1 MRIIDYYNYIATA
14 ACAFI
19 GAAAVL
25 IYKKGK
31 NTDLDT
37 DKKTADISAKTAHI
51 ILIGIILFAAA
62 LRLIGLGSVPA
73 GLQQDEASLGYDA
86 FAIAKY
92 GVDRNGFAYP
102 IYPITWGCGGGSPLM
117 IYINVLTIKLFGTGV
132 VKLRLLPAIL
142 GIATVYIFY
151 LILKEITLS
160 YKKSLFGAAFLAICP
175 WHIILSRWSL
185 DSNIMPFTLGLSV
198 YLFILGI
205 KTEKTLIYCLSAA
218 AYAMCMYSYGSATI
232 VVPIHL
238 ILISI
243 YCLRK
248 KVISVKQLILAVLT
262 FVIVFSPLLVFY
274 AVNYL
279 GLPEIVTDSFSFNK
293 FTASRSGEVFLRFDS
308 TLPSA
313 LYENIR
319 QLLIT
324 LTIGDNDEMLCH
336 FIPGYATLFEFTF
349 PITFLGIFL
358 GVFLGKKDIVNKTS
372 ENIASANKE
381 SAEDTSKIESVT
393 DEDKRLAMDAVFV
406 TLLISCV
413 LLAIGIRSDVSRMVM
428 IFLPLIYF
436 LVKGVS
442 FIWDRRAVGAYAV
455 MTVIVLAAGLF
466 IKDYF
471 GGFNDRTSNLF
482 MPGYGEAAK
491 RAYEIA
497 GDDTE
502 IYSTYENLSA
512 PFVIALYYTDY
523 NPVKF
528 ADTVVYKD
536 ETDEFRVAESFGNF
550 KFGLPEDY
558 ASYAGKDAVLIL
570 GSSELE
576 AINGATD
583 CTVENFGRYS
593 VVYGSGE

>member
-37 DKKTADISAKTAHI
+37 DKNTADISAKTAHI
-51 ILIGIILFAAA
+51 ILTGIILFAAA
-62 LRLIGLGSVPA
+62 VRLIGLGSVPA

-160 YKKSLFGAAFLAICP
+160 YKKSLFGAAFLALCP

-205 KTEKTLIYCLSAA
+205 KTGKTLIYCLSAA

-248 KVISVKQLILAVLT
+248 KVLSVKQLILAVLT

-293 FTASRSGEVFLRFDS
+293 FTASRSDEVFIRFDS
-308 TLPSA
+308 SLPRE
-313 LYENIR
+313 LWENIR
-319 QLLIT
+319 QLIIT

-358 GVFLGKKDIVNKTS
+358 GKRAFLKC
-372 ENIASANKE
+372 
-381 SAEDTSKIESVT
+381 EDTKENSERAI
-393 DEDKRLAMDAVFV
+393 DDDKKSAMDAVFV

-413 LLAIGIRSDVSRMVM
+413 LLAVGIRADVSRMVM
-428 IFLPLIYF
+428 IFLSLVYF
-436 LVKGVS
+436 LVKGIS
-442 FIWDRRAVGAYAV
+442 FIWDRRAACAYAV
-455 MTVIVLAAGLF
+455 MAVVVLAAGLF

-471 GGFNDRTSNLF
+471 TGFNDKTANLF

-570 GSSELE
+570 SSSELDT
-576 AINGATD
+576 IDGATD

>member
-37 DKKTADISAKTAHI
+37 DKNTADISAKTAHI
-51 ILIGIILFAAA
+51 ILTGIILFAAA
-62 LRLIGLGSVPA
+62 VRLIGLGSVPA

-160 YKKSLFGAAFLAICP
+160 YKKSLFGAAFLALCP

-205 KTEKTLIYCLSAA
+205 KTGKTLIYCLSAA

-248 KVISVKQLILAVLT
+248 KVLSVKQLILAVLT

-293 FTASRSGEVFLRFDS
+293 FTASRSDEVFIRFDS
-308 TLPSA
+308 SLPRE
-313 LYENIR
+313 LWENIR
-319 QLLIT
+319 QLIIT

-358 GVFLGKKDIVNKTS
+358 GKRAFLKC
-372 ENIASANKE
+372 
-381 SAEDTSKIESVT
+381 EDTKENSERAI
-393 DEDKRLAMDAVFV
+393 DDDKRSAMDAVFV

-413 LLAIGIRSDVSRMVM
+413 LLAVGIRADVSRMVM
-428 IFLPLIYF
+428 IFLPLVYF
-436 LVKGVS
+436 LVKGIS
-442 FIWDRRAVGAYAV
+442 FIWDRRAACAYAV
-455 MTVIVLAAGLF
+455 MAVVVLAAGLF

-471 GGFNDRTSNLF
+471 TGFNDKTANLF

-570 GSSELE
+570 SSSELDT
-576 AINGATD
+576 IDGATD

>member
-37 DKKTADISAKTAHI
+37 DKNTADISAKTAHI
-51 ILIGIILFAAA
+51 ILTGIILFAAA
-62 LRLIGLGSVPA
+62 VRLIGLGSVPA

-160 YKKSLFGAAFLAICP
+160 YKKSLFGAAFLALCP

-205 KTEKTLIYCLSAA
+205 KTGKTLIYCLSAA

-248 KVISVKQLILAVLT
+248 KVLSVKQLILAVLT

-293 FTASRSGEVFLRFDS
+293 FTASRSDEVFIRFDS
-308 TLPSA
+308 SLPRE
-313 LYENIR
+313 LWENIR
-319 QLLIT
+319 QLIIT

-358 GVFLGKKDIVNKTS
+358 GKRAFLKC
-372 ENIASANKE
+372 
-381 SAEDTSKIESVT
+381 EDTKENSERAI
-393 DEDKRLAMDAVFV
+393 DDDKKSAMDAVFV

-413 LLAIGIRSDVSRMVM
+413 LLAVGIRADVSRMVM
-428 IFLPLIYF
+428 IFLPLVYF
-436 LVKGVS
+436 LVKGIS
-442 FIWDRRAVGAYAV
+442 FIWDRRAACAYAV
-455 MTVIVLAAGLF
+455 MAVVVLAAGLF

-471 GGFNDRTSNLF
+471 TGFNDKTANLF

-570 GSSELE
+570 SSSELDT
-576 AINGATD
+576 IDGATD

>member
-37 DKKTADISAKTAHI
+37 DKNTADISAKTAHI
-51 ILIGIILFAAA
+51 ILTGIILFAAA
-62 LRLIGLGSVPA
+62 VRLIGLGSVPA

-160 YKKSLFGAAFLAICP
+160 YKKSLFGAAFLALCP

-205 KTEKTLIYCLSAA
+205 KTGKTLIYCLSAA

-248 KVISVKQLILAVLT
+248 KVLSVKQLILAVLT

-279 GLPEIVTDSFSFNK
+279 GFPEIVTDSFSFNK
-293 FTASRSGEVFLRFDS
+293 FTASRSDEVFIRFDS
-308 TLPSA
+308 SLPRE
-313 LYENIR
+313 LWENIR
-319 QLLIT
+319 QLIIT

-358 GVFLGKKDIVNKTS
+358 GKRAFLKC
-372 ENIASANKE
+372 
-381 SAEDTSKIESVT
+381 EDTKENSERAI
-393 DEDKRLAMDAVFV
+393 DDDKKSAMDAVFV

-413 LLAIGIRSDVSRMVM
+413 LLAVGIRADVSRMVM
-428 IFLPLIYF
+428 IFLPLVYF
-436 LVKGVS
+436 LVKGIS
-442 FIWDRRAVGAYAV
+442 FIWDRRAACAYAV
-455 MTVIVLAAGLF
+455 MAVVVLAAGLF

-471 GGFNDRTSNLF
+471 TGFNDKTANLF

-570 GSSELE
+570 SSSELDT
-576 AINGATD
+576 IDGATD

>member
-37 DKKTADISAKTAHI
+37 DKNTADISAKTAHI
-51 ILIGIILFAAA
+51 ILTGIILFAAA
-62 LRLIGLGSVPA
+62 VRLIGLGSVPA

-160 YKKSLFGAAFLAICP
+160 YKKSLFGAAFLALCP

-205 KTEKTLIYCLSAA
+205 KTGKTLIYCLSAA

-248 KVISVKQLILAVLT
+248 KVLSVKQLILAVLT

-293 FTASRSGEVFLRFDS
+293 FTASRSDEVFIRFDS
-308 TLPSA
+308 SLPRE
-313 LYENIR
+313 LWENIR
-319 QLLIT
+319 QLIIT

-358 GVFLGKKDIVNKTS
+358 GKRAFLKC
-372 ENIASANKE
+372 
-381 SAEDTSKIESVT
+381 EDTKENSERAI
-393 DEDKRLAMDAVFV
+393 DDDKRSAMDAVFV

-413 LLAIGIRSDVSRMVM
+413 LLAVGIRADVSRMVM
-428 IFLPLIYF
+428 IFLSLVYF
-436 LVKGVS
+436 LVKGIS
-442 FIWDRRAVGAYAV
+442 FIWDRRAACAYAV
-455 MTVIVLAAGLF
+455 MVVVVLAAGLF

-471 GGFNDRTSNLF
+471 TGFNDKTANLF

-570 GSSELE
+570 SSSELDT
-576 AINGATD
+576 IDGATD

>member
-37 DKKTADISAKTAHI
+37 DKNTADISAKTAHI

-160 YKKSLFGAAFLAICP
+160 YKKSLFGAAFLALCP

-232 VVPIHL
+232 VVPVHL
-238 ILISI
+238 LLISI

-248 KVISVKQLILAVLT
+248 KIISIKQLVMAVLT
-262 FVIVFSPLLVFY
+262 FVIVFAPLLVFY

-381 SAEDTSKIESVT
+381 SAEDTSESAT
-393 DEDKRLAMDAVFV
+393 DQDKRSAMDAVFV

-442 FIWDRRAVGAYAV
+442 FIWDRRNTFAYAV
-455 MTVIVLAAGLF
+455 MAVILFEAVLF
-466 IKDYF
+466 VKDYF
-471 GGFNDRTSNLF
+471 VGFNERAENIF

-497 GDDTE
+497 GDEKE

-512 PFVIALYYTDY
+512 PFVLALYYTDY
-523 NPVKF
+523 DPVKF

-550 KFGLPEDY
+550 RFGLPEDY
-558 ASYAGKDAVLIL
+558 ANYAGKDVVLIL
-570 GSSELE
+570 SDSELE
-576 AINGATD
+576 AIGGAPD
-583 CTVENFGRYS
+583 CTVENFGKYA
-593 VVYGSGE
+593 VVYN

>member
-37 DKKTADISAKTAHI
+37 DKNTADISAKTAHI
-51 ILIGIILFAAA
+51 ILTGIILFAAA
-62 LRLIGLGSVPA
+62 VRLIGLGSVPA

-160 YKKSLFGAAFLAICP
+160 YKKSLFGAAFLALCP

-248 KVISVKQLILAVLT
+248 KVLSVKQLILAVLT

-293 FTASRSGEVFLRFDS
+293 FTASRSDEVFIRFDS
-308 TLPSA
+308 SLPRE
-313 LYENIR
+313 LWENIR
-319 QLLIT
+319 QLIIT

-358 GVFLGKKDIVNKTS
+358 GKRAFLKC
-372 ENIASANKE
+372 
-381 SAEDTSKIESVT
+381 EDTKENSERAI
-393 DEDKRLAMDAVFV
+393 DDDKRSAMDAVFV

-413 LLAIGIRSDVSRMVM
+413 LLAVGIRADVSRMVM
-428 IFLPLIYF
+428 IFLPLVYF
-436 LVKGVS
+436 LVKGIS
-442 FIWDRRAVGAYAV
+442 FIWDRRAACAYAV
-455 MTVIVLAAGLF
+455 MAVVVLAAGLF

-471 GGFNDRTSNLF
+471 TGFNDKTANLF

-570 GSSELE
+570 SSSELDT
-576 AINGATD
+576 IDGATD

>member
-37 DKKTADISAKTAHI
+37 DKNTADISAKTAHI
-51 ILIGIILFAAA
+51 ILTGIILFAAA
-62 LRLIGLGSVPA
+62 VRLIGLGSVPA

-160 YKKSLFGAAFLAICP
+160 YKKSLFGAAFLALCP

-205 KTEKTLIYCLSAA
+205 KTGKTLIYCLSAA

-248 KVISVKQLILAVLT
+248 KVLSVKQLILAVLT

-293 FTASRSGEVFLRFDS
+293 FTASRSDEVFIRFDS
-308 TLPSA
+308 SLPRE
-313 LYENIR
+313 LWENIR
-319 QLLIT
+319 QLIIT

-358 GVFLGKKDIVNKTS
+358 GKRAFLKC
-372 ENIASANKE
+372 
-381 SAEDTSKIESVT
+381 EDTKENSERAI
-393 DEDKRLAMDAVFV
+393 DDDKRSAMDAVFV

-413 LLAIGIRSDVSRMVM
+413 LLAVGIRADVSRMVM
-428 IFLPLIYF
+428 IFLSLVYF
-436 LVKGVS
+436 LVKGIS
-442 FIWDRRAVGAYAV
+442 FIWDRRAACAYAV
-455 MTVIVLAAGLF
+455 MAVVVLAAGLF

-471 GGFNDRTSNLF
+471 TGFNDKTANLF

-570 GSSELE
+570 SSSELDT
-576 AINGATD
+576 IDGATD

>member
-37 DKKTADISAKTAHI
+37 DKNTADISAKTAHI
-51 ILIGIILFAAA
+51 ILTGIILFAAA
-62 LRLIGLGSVPA
+62 VRLIGLGSVPA

-160 YKKSLFGAAFLAICP
+160 YKKSLFGAAFLALCP

-205 KTEKTLIYCLSAA
+205 KTGKTLIYCLSAA

-248 KVISVKQLILAVLT
+248 KVLSVKQLILAVLT

-293 FTASRSGEVFLRFDS
+293 FTASRSDEVFIRFDS
-308 TLPSA
+308 SLPRE
-313 LYENIR
+313 LWENIR
-319 QLLIT
+319 QLIIT

-358 GVFLGKKDIVNKTS
+358 GKRAFLKC
-372 ENIASANKE
+372 
-381 SAEDTSKIESVT
+381 EDTKENSERAI
-393 DEDKRLAMDAVFV
+393 DDDKRSAMDAVFV

-413 LLAIGIRSDVSRMVM
+413 LLAVGIRADVSRMVM
-428 IFLPLIYF
+428 IFLSLVYF
-436 LVKGVS
+436 LVKGIS
-442 FIWDRRAVGAYAV
+442 FIWDRRAACAYAV
-455 MTVIVLAAGLF
+455 MAVVVLAAGLF

-471 GGFNDRTSNLF
+471 TGFNDKTANLF

-497 GDDTE
+497 GDDKE

-536 ETDEFRVAESFGNF
+536 EADEFRVAESFGNF

-558 ASYAGKDAVLIL
+558 ASYAGKDAVFIL
-570 GSSELE
+570 SSSELDT
-576 AINGATD
+576 IDGATD

>member
-37 DKKTADISAKTAHI
+37 DKNTADISAKTAHI
-51 ILIGIILFAAA
+51 ILTGIILFAAA
-62 LRLIGLGSVPA
+62 VRLIGLGSVPA

-151 LILKEITLS
+151 LILKEIILS
-160 YKKSLFGAAFLAICP
+160 YKKSLFGATFLALCP

-205 KTEKTLIYCLSAA
+205 KTGKTLIYCLSAA

-248 KVISVKQLILAVLT
+248 KVLSVKQLILAVLT

-293 FTASRSGEVFLRFDS
+293 FTASRSDEVFIRFDS
-308 TLPSA
+308 SLPRE
-313 LYENIR
+313 LWENIR
-319 QLLIT
+319 QLIIT

-358 GVFLGKKDIVNKTS
+358 GKRAFLKC
-372 ENIASANKE
+372 
-381 SAEDTSKIESVT
+381 EDTKENSERAI
-393 DEDKRLAMDAVFV
+393 DDDKRSAMDAVFV

-413 LLAIGIRSDVSRMVM
+413 LLAVGIRADVSRMVM
-428 IFLPLIYF
+428 IFLPLVYF
-436 LVKGVS
+436 LVKGIS
-442 FIWDRRAVGAYAV
+442 FIWDRRAACAYAV
-455 MTVIVLAAGLF
+455 MAVVVLAAGLF

-471 GGFNDRTSNLF
+471 TGFNDKTANLF

-570 GSSELE
+570 SSSELDT
-576 AINGATD
+576 IDGATD

>member
-37 DKKTADISAKTAHI
+37 DKNTADISAKTAHI
-51 ILIGIILFAAA
+51 ILTGIILFAAA
-62 LRLIGLGSVPA
+62 VRLIGLGSVPA

-160 YKKSLFGAAFLAICP
+160 YKKSLFGAAFLALCP

-248 KVISVKQLILAVLT
+248 KVLSVKQLILAVLT

-279 GLPEIVTDSFSFNK
+279 GFPEIVTDSFSFNK
-293 FTASRSGEVFLRFDS
+293 FTASRSDEVFIRFDS
-308 TLPSA
+308 SLPRE
-313 LYENIR
+313 LWENIR
-319 QLLIT
+319 QLIIT

-358 GVFLGKKDIVNKTS
+358 GKRAFLKC
-372 ENIASANKE
+372 
-381 SAEDTSKIESVT
+381 EDTKENSERAI
-393 DEDKRLAMDAVFV
+393 DDDKRSAMDAVFV

-413 LLAIGIRSDVSRMVM
+413 LLAVGIRADVSRMVM
-428 IFLPLIYF
+428 IFLSLVYF
-436 LVKGVS
+436 LVKGIS
-442 FIWDRRAVGAYAV
+442 FIWDRRAACAYAV
-455 MTVIVLAAGLF
+455 MAVVVLAAGLF

-471 GGFNDRTSNLF
+471 TGFNDKTANLF

-570 GSSELE
+570 SSSELDT
-576 AINGATD
+576 IDGATD

>member
-14 ACAFI
+14 ACAVI
-19 GAAAVL
+19 GAAAVI
-25 IYKKGK
+25 IYKKAK
-31 NTDLDT
+31 
-37 DKKTADISAKTAHI
+37 DKDVEAKGAAVLSANAARI
-51 ILIGIILFAAA
+51 FLIVIMLFAAA
-62 LRLIGLGSVPA
+62 VRLIGLGSIPA

-117 IYINVLTIKLFGTGV
+117 IYLNVLTIKLFGTGV

-142 GIATVYIFY
+142 GVATVYVFY

-160 YKKSLFGAAFLAICP
+160 EKKALFGAAFLAVCP

-218 AYAMCMYSYGSATI
+218 SYALCMYSYGSATI
-232 VVPIHL
+232 VIPIHL
-238 ILISI
+238 LLISI

-248 KVISVKQLILAVLT
+248 KVLSVEQLILAMVT
-262 FVIVFSPLLVFY
+262 FIIVFAPLLVFY

-279 GLPEIVTDSFSFNK
+279 GLPEIVTGSFSFNK
-293 FTASRSGEVFLRFDS
+293 FTASRSDEVFLRLDS
-308 TLPSA
+308 SLPAA
-313 LYENIR
+313 LWDNVK

-349 PITFLGIFL
+349 PITFLGIFI
-358 GVFLGKKDIVNKTS
+358 GKKAFDIK
-372 ENIASANKE
+372 
-381 SAEDTSKIESVT
+381 AEDN
-393 DEDKRLAMDAVFV
+393 KRSAMDAVFT

-413 LLAIGIRSDVSRMVM
+413 LFALGIRSDVSRMVM

-436 LVKGVS
+436 MVKGIS
-442 FIWDRRAVGAYAV
+442 FIWDRRAIGAYAV
-455 MTVIVLAAGLF
+455 MVVTFLAAVLF
-466 IKDYF
+466 VKDYF
-471 GGFNDRTSNLF
+471 VGFNDRTSDIF
-482 MPGYGEAAK
+482 MPGYGEATK

-497 GDDTE
+497 GDEKE
-502 IYSTYENLSA
+502 IYSTYEDLSA
-512 PFVIALYYTDY
+512 PFMLALYYTDY
-523 NPVKF
+523 DPVKF

-536 ETDEFRVAESFGNF
+536 ETAEFRVAESFGNF

-558 ASYAGKDAVLIL
+558 ASDSYKDAVLIL
-570 GSSELE
+570 SSSELE
-576 AINGATD
+576 SIDQGSG
-583 CTVENFGRYS
+583 CTIENFGKYS
-593 VVYGSGE
+593 VVYN

>member
-37 DKKTADISAKTAHI
+37 DKNTADISAKTAHI

-62 LRLIGLGSVPA
+62 VRLIGLGSVPA

-160 YKKSLFGAAFLAICP
+160 YKKSLFGAAFLALCP

-205 KTEKTLIYCLSAA
+205 KTGKTLIYCLSAA

-248 KVISVKQLILAVLT
+248 KVLSVKQLILAVLT

-293 FTASRSGEVFLRFDS
+293 FTASRSDEVFLRLDS
-308 TLPSA
+308 SLPGA
-313 LYENIR
+313 LCQNIR
-319 QLLIT
+319 QLIIT
-324 LTIGDNDEMLCH
+324 LTIGDNNEMLCH

-358 GVFLGKKDIVNKTS
+358 GKRAFLKG
-372 ENIASANKE
+372 
-381 SAEDTSKIESVT
+381 EDTKENSERAI
-393 DEDKRLAMDAVFV
+393 DDDKRSAMDAVFV

-413 LLAIGIRSDVSRMVM
+413 LLAVGILADVSRMVM
-428 IFLPLIYF
+428 IFLPLAYF
-436 LVKGVS
+436 LVKGIS
-442 FIWDRRAVGAYAV
+442 FIWDRRAACAYAV
-455 MTVIVLAAGLF
+455 MVVVVLAAGLF

-471 GGFNDRTSNLF
+471 TGFNDKTANLF

-497 GDDTE
+497 GDEKE

-536 ETDEFRVAESFGNF
+536 EADEFRVADSFGNF

-558 ASYAGKDAVLIL
+558 ASYAGKDVVLIL
-570 GSSELE
+570 SSSELD
-576 AINGATD
+576 AIDGASD

>member
-14 ACAFI
+14 ACAVI
-19 GAAAVL
+19 GAAAVI
-25 IYKKGK
+25 IYKKEK
-31 NTDLDT
+31 SASEAKEVKEL
-37 DKKTADISAKTAHI
+37 SAKAAYI
-51 ILIGIILFAAA
+51 ALAAILLLAAA

-132 VKLRLLPAIL
+132 VKMRLLPAVL
-142 GIATVYIFY
+142 GIATVGVFY
-151 LILKEITLS
+151 LILKEVFGS
-160 YKKSLFGAAFLAICP
+160 YKKALFGAAFLAICP

-205 KTEKTLIYCLSAA
+205 KTDKTLIYCLSAA
-218 AYAMCMYSYGSATI
+218 SYALCMYSYGSATI

-238 ILISI
+238 LLISI
-243 YCLRK
+243 YCLK
-248 KVISVKQLILAVLT
+248 NKIIGIKQLIAAVLT
-262 FVIVFSPLLVFY
+262 FVVVFAPLLVFY

-293 FTASRSGEVFLRFDS
+293 FTASRQEEVFLSLDAS
-308 TLPSA
+308 LPAA
-313 LYENIR
+313 LLSNLK

-324 LTIGDNDEMLCH
+324 MTIGDNDEMKCH
-336 FIPGYATLFEFTF
+336 FIPGFATLFEFTF

-358 GVFLGKKDIVNKTS
+358 GKKAFSKGKDN
-372 ENIASANKE
+372 
-381 SAEDTSKIESVT
+381 AEEGKLVPFAEK
-393 DEDKRLAMDAVFV
+393 KRYAMDAVFV

-413 LLAIGIRSDVSRMVM
+413 ALAIGIRADVSRMVM

-436 LVKGVS
+436 MVKGIS
-442 FIWDRRAVGAYAV
+442 FIWERYSVGAYVV
-455 MTVIVLAAGLF
+455 MGVLVIAAGLF
-466 IKDYF
+466 VKDYF
-471 GGFNDRTSNLF
+471 FEFNDMTSGIF

-497 GDDTE
+497 GDE
-502 IYSTYENLSA
+502 KKIISTYEDLSA
-512 PFVIALYYTDY
+512 PFMLALYYTDY
-523 NPVKF
+523 DPVKF

-536 ETDEFRVAESFGNF
+536 EAAEFRIAESFGNF
-550 KFGLPEDY
+550 SFELPEDY
-558 ASYAGKDAVLIL
+558 AGDEYRDAVLIL
-570 GSSELE
+570 GSSE
-576 AINGATD
+576 IGNIDPGSG
-583 CTVENFGRYS
+583 CTIENFGKYS
-593 VVYGSGE
+593 VVYRDSE

>member
-14 ACAFI
+14 ACASI

-37 DKKTADISAKTAHI
+37 DKNTADISAKTAHI
-51 ILIGIILFAAA
+51 ILTGIILFAAA
-62 LRLIGLGSVPA
+62 VRLIGLGSVPA

-160 YKKSLFGAAFLAICP
+160 YKKSLFGAAFLALCP

-205 KTEKTLIYCLSAA
+205 KTGKTLIYCLSAA

-248 KVISVKQLILAVLT
+248 KVLSVKQLILAVLT

-293 FTASRSGEVFLRFDS
+293 FTASRSDEVFLRLDS
-308 TLPSA
+308 SLPGA
-313 LYENIR
+313 LWQNIR
-319 QLLIT
+319 QLIIT
-324 LTIGDNDEMLCH
+324 LTIGDNNEMLCH

-358 GVFLGKKDIVNKTS
+358 GKRAFLKG
-372 ENIASANKE
+372 
-381 SAEDTSKIESVT
+381 EDTKENSERAI
-393 DEDKRLAMDAVFV
+393 DDDKRSAMDAVFV

-413 LLAIGIRSDVSRMVM
+413 LLAVGIRADVSRMVM
-428 IFLPLIYF
+428 IFLPLAYF
-436 LVKGVS
+436 LVKGIS
-442 FIWDRRAVGAYAV
+442 FIWDRRAACAYAV
-455 MTVIVLAAGLF
+455 MVVVVLAAGLF

-471 GGFNDRTSNLF
+471 TGFNEKTANLF

-497 GDDTE
+497 GDEKE

-536 ETDEFRVAESFGNF
+536 ETDEFRVADSFGNF

-570 GSSELE
+570 SSSELD
-576 AINGATD
+576 AIDGATD

>member
-37 DKKTADISAKTAHI
+37 DKNTADISAKTAHI
-51 ILIGIILFAAA
+51 ILTGIILFAAGV
-62 LRLIGLGSVPA
+62 RLIGLGSVPA

-160 YKKSLFGAAFLAICP
+160 YKKSLFGAAFLALCP

-205 KTEKTLIYCLSAA
+205 KTGKTLIYCLSAA

-248 KVISVKQLILAVLT
+248 KVLSVKQLILAVLT

-293 FTASRSGEVFLRFDS
+293 FTASRSDEVFLRLDS
-308 TLPSA
+308 SLPGA
-313 LYENIR
+313 LWQNIR
-319 QLLIT
+319 QLIIT
-324 LTIGDNDEMLCH
+324 LTIGDNNEMLCH

-358 GVFLGKKDIVNKTS
+358 GKRAFLKG
-372 ENIASANKE
+372 
-381 SAEDTSKIESVT
+381 EDTKENSERAI
-393 DEDKRLAMDAVFV
+393 DDDKRSAMDAVFV

-413 LLAIGIRSDVSRMVM
+413 LLAIGIRADVSRMVM
-428 IFLPLIYF
+428 IFLPLVYF
-436 LVKGVS
+436 LVKGIS
-442 FIWDRRAVGAYAV
+442 FIWDRREVGAYAV
-455 MTVIVLAAGLF
+455 MVVVALAAGLF

-471 GGFNDRTSNLF
+471 TGFNEKTANLF

-497 GDDTE
+497 GDEKE

-536 ETDEFRVAESFGNF
+536 ETDEFRVADSFGNF

-570 GSSELE
+570 SSLELD
-576 AINGATD
+576 AIDGASD

>member
-37 DKKTADISAKTAHI
+37 DKNTADISAKTAHI
-51 ILIGIILFAAA
+51 ILTGIILFAAA
-62 LRLIGLGSVPA
+62 VRLIGLGSVPA

-160 YKKSLFGAAFLAICP
+160 YKKSLFGAAFLALCP

-205 KTEKTLIYCLSAA
+205 KTGKTLIYCLSAA

-248 KVISVKQLILAVLT
+248 KVLSVKQLILAVLT

-293 FTASRSGEVFLRFDS
+293 FTASRSDEVFIRFDS
-308 TLPSA
+308 SLPRE
-313 LYENIR
+313 LWENIR
-319 QLLIT
+319 QLIIT

-358 GVFLGKKDIVNKTS
+358 GKRAFLKC
-372 ENIASANKE
+372 
-381 SAEDTSKIESVT
+381 EDTKENSERAI
-393 DEDKRLAMDAVFV
+393 DDDKRSAMDAVFV

-413 LLAIGIRSDVSRMVM
+413 LLAVGIRADVSRMVM
-428 IFLPLIYF
+428 IFLSLVYF
-436 LVKGVS
+436 LVKGIS
-442 FIWDRRAVGAYAV
+442 FIWDRRAACAYAV
-455 MTVIVLAAGLF
+455 MAVVVLAAGLF

-471 GGFNDRTSNLF
+471 TGFNDKTANLF

-497 GDDTE
+497 GDDKE

-536 ETDEFRVAESFGNF
+536 EADEFRVAESFGNF

-570 GSSELE
+570 SSSELDT
-576 AINGATD
+576 IDGATD

>member
-37 DKKTADISAKTAHI
+37 DKNTADISAKTAHI
-51 ILIGIILFAAA
+51 ILTGIILFAAA
-62 LRLIGLGSVPA
+62 VRLIGLGSVPA

-160 YKKSLFGAAFLAICP
+160 YKKSLFGAAFLALCP

-205 KTEKTLIYCLSAA
+205 KTGKTLIYCLSAA

-248 KVISVKQLILAVLT
+248 KVLSVKQLILAVLT

-293 FTASRSGEVFLRFDS
+293 FTASRSDEVFIRFDS
-308 TLPSA
+308 SLPRE
-313 LYENIR
+313 LWENIR
-319 QLLIT
+319 QLIIT

-358 GVFLGKKDIVNKTS
+358 GKRAFLKC
-372 ENIASANKE
+372 
-381 SAEDTSKIESVT
+381 EDTKENSERAI
-393 DEDKRLAMDAVFV
+393 DDDKRSAMDAVFV

-413 LLAIGIRSDVSRMVM
+413 LLAVGIRADVSRMVM
-428 IFLPLIYF
+428 IFLPLVYF
-436 LVKGVS
+436 LVKGIS
-442 FIWDRRAVGAYAV
+442 FIWDRRAACAYAV
-455 MTVIVLAAGLF
+455 MAVVVLAAGLF

-471 GGFNDRTSNLF
+471 TGFNDKTANLF

-536 ETDEFRVAESFGNF
+536 ETDEFRVADSFGNF

-570 GSSELE
+570 SSSELDT
-576 AINGATD
+576 IDGATD

>member
-37 DKKTADISAKTAHI
+37 DKNTADISAKTAHI
-51 ILIGIILFAAA
+51 ILTGIILFAAA
-62 LRLIGLGSVPA
+62 VRLIGLGSVPA

-160 YKKSLFGAAFLAICP
+160 YKKSLFGAAFLALCP

-248 KVISVKQLILAVLT
+248 KVLSVKQLILAVLT

-279 GLPEIVTDSFSFNK
+279 GFPEIVTDSFSFNK
-293 FTASRSGEVFLRFDS
+293 FTASRSDEVFIRFDS
-308 TLPSA
+308 SLPRE
-313 LYENIR
+313 LWENIR
-319 QLLIT
+319 QLIIT

-358 GVFLGKKDIVNKTS
+358 GKRAFLKC
-372 ENIASANKE
+372 
-381 SAEDTSKIESVT
+381 EDTKENSERAI
-393 DEDKRLAMDAVFV
+393 DDDKRSAMDAVFV

-413 LLAIGIRSDVSRMVM
+413 LLAVGIRADVSRMVM
-428 IFLPLIYF
+428 IFLPLVYF
-436 LVKGVS
+436 LVKGIS
-442 FIWDRRAVGAYAV
+442 FIWDRRAACAYAV
-455 MTVIVLAAGLF
+455 MAVVVLAAGLF

-471 GGFNDRTSNLF
+471 TGFNDKTANLF

-570 GSSELE
+570 SSSELDT
-576 AINGATD
+576 IDGATD

>member
-37 DKKTADISAKTAHI
+37 DKNTADISAKTAHI
-51 ILIGIILFAAA
+51 ILTGIILFAAA
-62 LRLIGLGSVPA
+62 VRLIGLGSVPA

-160 YKKSLFGAAFLAICP
+160 YKKSLFGAAFLALCP

-205 KTEKTLIYCLSAA
+205 KTGKTLIYCLSAA

-248 KVISVKQLILAVLT
+248 KVLSVKQLILAVLT

-293 FTASRSGEVFLRFDS
+293 FTASRSDEVFIRFDS
-308 TLPSA
+308 SLPRE
-313 LYENIR
+313 LWENIR
-319 QLLIT
+319 QLIIT

-358 GVFLGKKDIVNKTS
+358 GKRAFLKC
-372 ENIASANKE
+372 
-381 SAEDTSKIESVT
+381 EDTKENSERAI
-393 DEDKRLAMDAVFV
+393 DDDKRSAMDAVFV

-413 LLAIGIRSDVSRMVM
+413 LLAVGIRADVSRMVM
-428 IFLPLIYF
+428 IFLPLVYF
-436 LVKGVS
+436 LVKGIS
-442 FIWDRRAVGAYAV
+442 FIWDRRAACAYAV
-455 MTVIVLAAGLF
+455 MVVVVLAAGLF

-471 GGFNDRTSNLF
+471 TGFNDKTANLF

-558 ASYAGKDAVLIL
+558 ASYAGKDAVFIL
-570 GSSELE
+570 SSSELDT
-576 AINGATD
+576 IDGATD

>member
-160 YKKSLFGAAFLAICP
+160 YKKSLFGAAFLALCP

-205 KTEKTLIYCLSAA
+205 KTGKTYIYCLSAA
-218 AYAMCMYSYGSATI
+218 SYAVCMYSYGSATI
-232 VVPIHL
+232 VVPVHL
-238 ILISI
+238 LLISI

-248 KVISVKQLILAVLT
+248 KIISIKQLFMAVLT
-262 FVIVFSPLLVFY
+262 FVIVFAPLLVFY

-293 FTASRSGEVFLRFDS
+293 FTASRSDEVFLRLDS
-308 TLPSA
+308 SLPGA
-313 LYENIR
+313 LWQNIR
-319 QLLIT
+319 QLIIT
-324 LTIGDNDEMLCH
+324 LTIGDNNEMLCH

-358 GVFLGKKDIVNKTS
+358 GDFWGKKDIVNKTS
-372 ENIASANKE
+372 ENMASENKE
-381 SAEDTSKIESVT
+381 RMEDTRKSESAT
-393 DEDKRLAMDAVFV
+393 DQDKRSAMDAVFV

-471 GGFNDRTSNLF
+471 GGFNDRTSDLF

-512 PFVIALYYTDY
+512 PFVLALYYTDY

>member
-14 ACAFI
+14 ACAVI
-19 GAAAVL
+19 GAAAVI
-25 IYKKGK
+25 IYKKAK
-31 NTDLDT
+31 
-37 DKKTADISAKTAHI
+37 DKDVEAKEAKELSTNATR
-51 ILIGIILFAAA
+51 ILLIVIMLLAAA
-62 LRLIGLGSVPA
+62 VRLIGLGSIPA

-117 IYINVLTIKLFGTGV
+117 IYLNVLTIKLFGTGV

-142 GIATVYIFY
+142 GVATVYVFY

-160 YKKSLFGAAFLAICP
+160 EKKALFGAAFLAVCP

-218 AYAMCMYSYGSATI
+218 SYALCMYSYGSATI
-232 VVPIHL
+232 VIPIHL
-238 ILISI
+238 LLISI

-248 KVISVKQLILAVLT
+248 KVLSVKQLILAMVT
-262 FVIVFSPLLVFY
+262 FVIVFAPLLVFY

-279 GLPEIVTDSFSFNK
+279 GLPEIVTNSFSFNK
-293 FTASRSGEVFLRFDS
+293 FSASRSDEVFLRLDS
-308 TLPSA
+308 SLPAA
-313 LYENIR
+313 LWDNVK

-349 PITFLGIFL
+349 PITFLGIFI
-358 GVFLGKKDIVNKTS
+358 GKKAFDIKTEDNKRS
-372 ENIASANKE
+372 
-381 SAEDTSKIESVT
+381 
-393 DEDKRLAMDAVFV
+393 AMDAVFT

-413 LLAIGIRSDVSRMVM
+413 LLALGIRSDVSRMVM

-436 LVKGVS
+436 MVKGIS
-442 FIWDRRAVGAYAV
+442 FIWDRRAIGAYAV
-455 MTVIVLAAGLF
+455 MVVTFLAAVLF
-466 IKDYF
+466 VKDYF
-471 GGFNDRTSNLF
+471 VGFNDRTSDIF
-482 MPGYGEAAK
+482 MPGYGEATK

-497 GDDTE
+497 GDEKE
-502 IYSTYENLSA
+502 IYSTYEDLSA
-512 PFVIALYYTDY
+512 PFMLALYYTDY
-523 NPVKF
+523 DPVKF

-536 ETDEFRVAESFGNF
+536 ETAEFRVAESFGNF

-558 ASYAGKDAVLIL
+558 ASDSYKDAVLIL
-570 GSSELE
+570 SSSELE
-576 AINGATD
+576 SIDQGSG
-583 CTVENFGRYS
+583 CTIENFGKYS
-593 VVYGSGE
+593 VVYN

>member
-37 DKKTADISAKTAHI
+37 DKNTADISAKTAHI

-160 YKKSLFGAAFLAICP
+160 YKKSLFGAAFLALCP

-293 FTASRSGEVFLRFDS
+293 FTASRSDEVFLRLDS
-308 TLPSA
+308 SLPGA
-313 LYENIR
+313 LWQNIR
-319 QLLIT
+319 QLIIT
-324 LTIGDNDEMLCH
+324 LTIGDNNEMLCH

-358 GVFLGKKDIVNKTS
+358 GKRAFLKG
-372 ENIASANKE
+372 
-381 SAEDTSKIESVT
+381 EDTKENSERAI
-393 DEDKRLAMDAVFV
+393 DDDKKSAMDAVFV

-413 LLAIGIRSDVSRMVM
+413 FLAIGIRADVSRMVM
-428 IFLPLIYF
+428 IFLPLVYF
-436 LVKGVS
+436 LVKGIS
-442 FIWDRRAVGAYAV
+442 FIWDRRAACAYAV
-455 MTVIVLAAGLF
+455 MAVVVLAAGLF

-471 GGFNDRTSNLF
+471 TGFNDRTANLF

-497 GDDTE
+497 GDE
-502 IYSTYENLSA
+502 KKIYSTYENLSA

-523 NPVKF
+523 DPVKF

-536 ETDEFRVAESFGNF
+536 EADEFRVAESFGNF

-570 GSSELE
+570 SSSELDSIDQ
-576 AINGATD
+576 ASG

-593 VVYGSGE
+593 VVYK

>member
-37 DKKTADISAKTAHI
+37 DKNTADISAKTAHI
-51 ILIGIILFAAA
+51 ILTGIILFAAA
-62 LRLIGLGSVPA
+62 VRLIGLGSVPA

-160 YKKSLFGAAFLAICP
+160 YKKSLFGAAFLALCP

-205 KTEKTLIYCLSAA
+205 KTGKTLIYCLSAA

-248 KVISVKQLILAVLT
+248 KVLSVKQLILAVLT

-293 FTASRSGEVFLRFDS
+293 FTASRSDEVFIRFDS
-308 TLPSA
+308 SLPRE
-313 LYENIR
+313 LWENIR
-319 QLLIT
+319 QLIIT

-358 GVFLGKKDIVNKTS
+358 GKRAFLKC
-372 ENIASANKE
+372 
-381 SAEDTSKIESVT
+381 EDTKENSERAI
-393 DEDKRLAMDAVFV
+393 DDDKRSAMDAVFV

-413 LLAIGIRSDVSRMVM
+413 LLAVGIRADVSRMVM
-428 IFLPLIYF
+428 IFLPLVYF
-436 LVKGVS
+436 LVKGIS
-442 FIWDRRAVGAYAV
+442 FIWDRRAACAYAV
-455 MTVIVLAAGLF
+455 MAVVVLAAGLF

-471 GGFNDRTSNLF
+471 TGFNDKTANLF

-497 GDDTE
+497 GDDKE

-536 ETDEFRVAESFGNF
+536 EADEFRVAESFGNF

-570 GSSELE
+570 SSSELDT
-576 AINGATD
+576 IDGATD

>member
-37 DKKTADISAKTAHI
+37 DKNTADISAKTAHI
-51 ILIGIILFAAA
+51 ILTGIILFAAA
-62 LRLIGLGSVPA
+62 VRLIGLGSVPA

-160 YKKSLFGAAFLAICP
+160 YKKSLFGAAFLALCP

-205 KTEKTLIYCLSAA
+205 KTGKTLIYCLSAA

-248 KVISVKQLILAVLT
+248 KVLSVKQLILAVLT

-279 GLPEIVTDSFSFNK
+279 GFPEIVTDSFSFNK
-293 FTASRSGEVFLRFDS
+293 FTASRSDEVFIRFDS
-308 TLPSA
+308 SLPRE
-313 LYENIR
+313 LWENIR
-319 QLLIT
+319 QLIIT

-358 GVFLGKKDIVNKTS
+358 GKRAFLKC
-372 ENIASANKE
+372 
-381 SAEDTSKIESVT
+381 EDTKENSERAI
-393 DEDKRLAMDAVFV
+393 DDDKRSAMDAVFV

-413 LLAIGIRSDVSRMVM
+413 LLAVGIRADVSRMVM
-428 IFLPLIYF
+428 IFLPLVYF
-436 LVKGVS
+436 LVKGIS
-442 FIWDRRAVGAYAV
+442 FIWDRRAACAYAV
-455 MTVIVLAAGLF
+455 MAVVVLAAGLF

-471 GGFNDRTSNLF
+471 TGFNDKTANLF

-570 GSSELE
+570 SSSELDT
-576 AINGATD
+576 IDGATD

>member
-37 DKKTADISAKTAHI
+37 DKNTADISAKTAHI
-51 ILIGIILFAAA
+51 ILTGIILFAAA
-62 LRLIGLGSVPA
+62 VRLIGLGSVPA

-160 YKKSLFGAAFLAICP
+160 YKKSLFGAAFLALCP

-205 KTEKTLIYCLSAA
+205 KTGKTLIYCLSAA

-248 KVISVKQLILAVLT
+248 KVLSVKQLILAVLT

-279 GLPEIVTDSFSFNK
+279 GFPEIVTDSFSFNK
-293 FTASRSGEVFLRFDS
+293 FTASRSDEVFIRFDS
-308 TLPSA
+308 SLPRE
-313 LYENIR
+313 LWENIR
-319 QLLIT
+319 QLIIT

-358 GVFLGKKDIVNKTS
+358 GKRAFLKC
-372 ENIASANKE
+372 
-381 SAEDTSKIESVT
+381 EDTKENSERAI
-393 DEDKRLAMDAVFV
+393 DDDKKSAMDAVFV

-413 LLAIGIRSDVSRMVM
+413 LLAVGIRADVSRMVM
-428 IFLPLIYF
+428 IFLSLVYF
-436 LVKGVS
+436 LVKGIS
-442 FIWDRRAVGAYAV
+442 FIWDRRAACAYAV
-455 MTVIVLAAGLF
+455 MAVVVLAAGLF

-471 GGFNDRTSNLF
+471 TGFNDKTANLF

-570 GSSELE
+570 SSSELDT
-576 AINGATD
+576 IDGATD

>member
-37 DKKTADISAKTAHI
+37 DKNTADISAKTAHI
-51 ILIGIILFAAA
+51 ILTGIILFAAA
-62 LRLIGLGSVPA
+62 VRLIGLGSVPA

-160 YKKSLFGAAFLAICP
+160 YKKSLFGAAFLALCP

-205 KTEKTLIYCLSAA
+205 KTGKTLIYCLSAA

-248 KVISVKQLILAVLT
+248 KVLSVKQLILAVLT

-293 FTASRSGEVFLRFDS
+293 FTASRSDEVFIRFDS
-308 TLPSA
+308 SLPRE
-313 LYENIR
+313 LWENIR
-319 QLLIT
+319 QLIIT

-358 GVFLGKKDIVNKTS
+358 GKRAFLKC
-372 ENIASANKE
+372 
-381 SAEDTSKIESVT
+381 EDTKENSERAI
-393 DEDKRLAMDAVFV
+393 DDDKRSAMDAVFV

-413 LLAIGIRSDVSRMVM
+413 LLAVGIRADVSRMVM
-428 IFLPLIYF
+428 IFLPLVYF
-436 LVKGVS
+436 LVKGIS
-442 FIWDRRAVGAYAV
+442 FIWDRRAACAYAV
-455 MTVIVLAAGLF
+455 MAVVVLAAGLF

-471 GGFNDRTSNLF
+471 TGFNDKTANLF

-558 ASYAGKDAVLIL
+558 ASYAGKDAVFIL
-570 GSSELE
+570 SSSELDT
-576 AINGATD
+576 IDGATD

>member
-37 DKKTADISAKTAHI
+37 DKNTADISAKTAHI
-51 ILIGIILFAAA
+51 ILTGIILFAAA
-62 LRLIGLGSVPA
+62 VRLIGLGSVPA

-160 YKKSLFGAAFLAICP
+160 YKKSLFGAAFLALCP

-248 KVISVKQLILAVLT
+248 KVLSVKQLILAVLT

-279 GLPEIVTDSFSFNK
+279 GFPEIVTDSFSFNK
-293 FTASRSGEVFLRFDS
+293 FTASRSDEVFIRFDS
-308 TLPSA
+308 SLPRE
-313 LYENIR
+313 LWENIR
-319 QLLIT
+319 QLIIT

-358 GVFLGKKDIVNKTS
+358 GKRAFLKC
-372 ENIASANKE
+372 
-381 SAEDTSKIESVT
+381 EDTKENSERAI
-393 DEDKRLAMDAVFV
+393 DDDKKSAMDAVFV

-413 LLAIGIRSDVSRMVM
+413 LLAVGIRADVSRMVM
-428 IFLPLIYF
+428 IFLPLVYF
-436 LVKGVS
+436 LVKGIS
-442 FIWDRRAVGAYAV
+442 FIWDRRAACAYAV
-455 MTVIVLAAGLF
+455 MAVVVLAAGLF

-471 GGFNDRTSNLF
+471 TGFNDKTANLF

-570 GSSELE
+570 SSSELDT
-576 AINGATD
+576 IDGATD

>member
-37 DKKTADISAKTAHI
+37 DKNTADISAKTAHI
-51 ILIGIILFAAA
+51 ILTGIILFAAA
-62 LRLIGLGSVPA
+62 VRLIGLGSVPA

-151 LILKEITLS
+151 LMLKEITLS
-160 YKKSLFGAAFLAICP
+160 YKKSLFGAAFLALCP

-205 KTEKTLIYCLSAA
+205 KTGKTLIYCLSAA

-248 KVISVKQLILAVLT
+248 KVLSVKQLILAVLT

-293 FTASRSGEVFLRFDS
+293 FTASRSDEVFLRLDS
-308 TLPSA
+308 SLPRA
-313 LYENIR
+313 LWQNIR
-319 QLLIT
+319 QLIIT
-324 LTIGDNDEMLCH
+324 LTIGDNNEMLCH

-358 GVFLGKKDIVNKTS
+358 GKRAFLKG
-372 ENIASANKE
+372 
-381 SAEDTSKIESVT
+381 EDTKENSERAI
-393 DEDKRLAMDAVFV
+393 DDDKRSAMDAVFV

-413 LLAIGIRSDVSRMVM
+413 LLAVGIRADVSRMVM
-428 IFLPLIYF
+428 IFLPLAYF
-436 LVKGVS
+436 LVKGIS
-442 FIWDRRAVGAYAV
+442 FIWDRRAACAYAV
-455 MTVIVLAAGLF
+455 MAVVVLAAGLF

-471 GGFNDRTSNLF
+471 TGFNEKTANLF

-497 GDDTE
+497 GDEKE

-536 ETDEFRVAESFGNF
+536 ETDEFRVADSFGNF

-570 GSSELE
+570 SSSELD
-576 AINGATD
+576 AIDGASD

-593 VVYGSGE
+593 VVYGYGE

>member
-37 DKKTADISAKTAHI
+37 DKNTADISAKTAHI
-51 ILIGIILFAAA
+51 ILTGIILFAAA
-62 LRLIGLGSVPA
+62 VRLIGLGSVPA

-160 YKKSLFGAAFLAICP
+160 YKKSLFGAAFLALCP

-248 KVISVKQLILAVLT
+248 KVLSVKQLILAVLT

-293 FTASRSGEVFLRFDS
+293 FTASRSDEVFIRFDS
-308 TLPSA
+308 SLPRE
-313 LYENIR
+313 LWENIR
-319 QLLIT
+319 QLIIT

-358 GVFLGKKDIVNKTS
+358 GKRAFLKC
-372 ENIASANKE
+372 
-381 SAEDTSKIESVT
+381 EDTKENSERAI
-393 DEDKRLAMDAVFV
+393 DDDKKSAMDAVFV

-413 LLAIGIRSDVSRMVM
+413 LLAVGIRADVSRMVM
-428 IFLPLIYF
+428 IFLPLVYF
-436 LVKGVS
+436 LVKGIS
-442 FIWDRRAVGAYAV
+442 FIWDRRAACAYAV
-455 MTVIVLAAGLF
+455 MAVVVLAAGLF

-471 GGFNDRTSNLF
+471 TGFNDKTANLF

-570 GSSELE
+570 SSSELDT
-576 AINGATD
+576 IDGATD